1 MPSPSNFLMHLR
13 IYDPRILAIDLRPR
27 RFGYAVYEGP
37 RRLLDWGVSGY
48 PARDD
53 GESAVAGR
61 RLATLLKV
69 SSPSAI
75 VVKTERWESA
85 KTNTGSRSLAEA
97 ITNESFARSIP
108 ICLLGQN
115 ELASTFLNLQCET
128 KYEIASALTRIFPE
142 LLWKLPPKRQVW
154 QSEHP
159 RMTMFDAIALGLAY
173 WQHTNTFLSSPPD

>member
-1 MPSPSNFLMHLR
+1 MHLR

-27 RFGYAVYEGP
+27 RFGYAVFEGS
-37 RRLLDWGVSGY
+37 RMLLDWGVSGY
-48 PARDD
+48 PPEGN
-53 GESAVAGR
+53 GESAVASK
-61 RLATLLKV
+61 RLAALLKV

-75 VVKTERWESA
+75 VVKRERWDSA
-85 KTNTGSRSLAEA
+85 KTNAGSRSLAEA
-97 ITNESFARSIP
+97 ISSESHTRSIP
-108 ICLLGQN
+108 ICLVGQD

-159 RMTMFDAIALGLAY
+159 RMTMFDAAALGLAY
-173 WQHTNTFLSSPPD
+173 WQHASTFLPSPPD